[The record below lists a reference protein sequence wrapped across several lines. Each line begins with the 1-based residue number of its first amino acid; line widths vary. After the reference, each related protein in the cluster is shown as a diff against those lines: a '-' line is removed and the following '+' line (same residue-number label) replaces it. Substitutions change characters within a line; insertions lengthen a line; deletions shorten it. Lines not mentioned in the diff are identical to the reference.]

1 VAQAG
6 LRSVESAKVERA
18 DHARSLPRGPHS
30 LSAEEVSTSQRERVI
45 AGVIEEVAEKGYVHT
60 SVAGILKRAGVSR
73 LTFYQ
78 LFRDKEDCFVAASAS
93 RSRLLAEVLEA
104 VGTEVAGGSS
114 GSALARIERILETY
128 FSVLVSE
135 PASAKALMIEV
146 YAAGPRAIEQRNRS
160 MSQFVDVVARALDDS
175 GGAFD
180 RLTNRHFAA
189 QVFVGAVSSM
199 VTNLIGTDEIDRI
212 GELQTPLVALLG
224 GLQ

>member
-1 VAQAG
+1 LGWAESTKIAE
-6 LRSVESAKVERA
+6 RSGT
-18 DHARSLPRGPHS
+18 ARSLPRGPHS

-78 LFRDKEDCFVAASAS
+78 LFTDKEDCFVAASAS
-93 RSRLLAEVLEA
+93 RSTLLAEVLDT
-104 VGTEVAGGSS
+104 VGTEDTDGVDGATT
-114 GSALARIERILETY
+114 SALTRIDRILELY
-128 FSVLVSE
+128 LSVLAAE

-160 MSQFVDVVARALDDS
+160 MSQFVDVVSRILTEAD
-175 GGAFD
+175 GAFA
-180 RLTNRHFAA
+180 RLTDTHFAA

-199 VTNLIGTDEIDRI
+199 VTNLIGTGEIERLDELRA
-212 GELQTPLVALLG
+212 PLVTLLE